1 MRLSVKG
8 LASALGILWCMCL
21 LVVGLIHLAAPGYG
35 EDFLRNVSSVYPG
48 FDMARSFAHV
58 LAGAIYGL
66 VDGFIGGAIFAW
78 LYNFFAG
85 YNAQASAARLGMN
98 RAA

>member
-8 LASALGILWCMCL
+8 LASASGITWGVCL
-21 LVVGLIHLAAPGYG
+21 FVVGLIHLAAPAYG
-35 EDFLRNVSSVYPG
+35 EEFLRTMSSVYPG
-48 FDMARSFAHV
+48 FHIAHNFANV
-58 LAGAIYGL
+58 IVGAVYGL

-85 YNAQASAARLGMN
+85 YNAQARTARLDMN

>member
-1 MRLSVKG
+1 MRFSVRG
-8 LASALGILWCMCL
+8 LASALGILWGTCL

-48 FDMARSFAHV
+48 FDMARTFANV
-58 LAGAIYGL
+58 LVGAIYGL

-78 LYNFFAG
+78 VYNFFAG
-85 YNAQASAARLGMN
+85 FNVQSNAARLDMN